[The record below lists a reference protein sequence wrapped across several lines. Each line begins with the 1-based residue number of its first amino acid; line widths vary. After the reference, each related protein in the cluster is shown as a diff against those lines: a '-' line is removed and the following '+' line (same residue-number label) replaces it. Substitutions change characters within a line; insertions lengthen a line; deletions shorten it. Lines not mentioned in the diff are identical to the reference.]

1 MNADS
6 PRHRLGLLAIAA
18 LSLFG
23 ALFARLWFLQL
34 VEGPALEEQVSA
46 NAQREVVIPA
56 PRGRII
62 SKDGQVLVDNR
73 ESITVAIDSQ
83 AYVELDEAEQERVVE
98 RLVTALNRPPD
109 PSTGEGVPETTAPAA
124 DGVEVD
130 LDPADDAGASD
141 DGDGNGDEADAA
153 PAEPRDPISIEFV
166 ERRLD
171 DPRFS
176 RFRPVPIVE
185 DISVEEE
192 IYFHEQADR
201 FPSVV
206 VDRQTV
212 RAYPFGSLVAHVLGY
227 VGAITEDE
235 FEARQDDDGPKSY
248 ERSDEIGKS
257 GVEATYEEYLR
268 GTPGQRVY
276 EVDRRNRVVR
286 EITALRQDP
295 IPGDDV
301 HLAIDARI
309 QYKTEEALQAR
320 ILEAE
325 GEGATRQAG
334 SATVLDPRNG
344 QVRAMAS
351 YPTYDPASLV
361 GGVSQEDY
369 DALTDPNTKIL
380 SNRAIQEAYP
390 AASTFKLATA
400 YAGLQLG
407 VTTPEEVVVDQ
418 GAYRLCPGQGQGCLK
433 RNNNNTSYGS
443 IALSTALTVSSNVY
457 FYGVGVD
464 AWSLHQAG
472 GAPEDALQEQIGM
485 LGYGER
491 TGIDLTA
498 EAEGRV
504 PTPDSNEEL
513 ADRLWE
519 ADPANYDNDEEVYRQ
534 ARRWRAGYNADVAI
548 GEFDTLVTPLQTANA
563 YASLANGQGRLYQP
577 SVLSHVTRTRSEEIV
592 TPFTAEVIREVPYG
606 DDRPT
611 LLEGFERVV
620 RDPQGTAHSV
630 FADLPIDDWPVAGK
644 TGTATVSGD
653 SDRRNNSLFV
663 AYGPTPSPEFVVS
676 VLIEEGGYGGVSAA
690 PAAAM
695 ILEPVADGSMW
706 RFEVPPGG
714 AIDAAAALEDATGV
728 GRATAD

>member
-1 MNADS
+1 MNTDS

-34 VEGPALEEQVSA
+34 VEGPALEEQVTA
-46 NAQREVVIPA
+46 NAQRAVVVPA

-83 AYVELDEAEQERVVE
+83 AHAELDEAERERVVE

-109 PSTGEGVPETTAPAA
+109 PSTGEGAPDTTVPPNDGIETN
-124 DGVEVD
+124 
-130 LDPADDAGASD
+130 LDPADEARDEEASED
-141 DGDGNGDEADAA
+141 VGVPEATEAVA
-153 PAEPRDPISIEFV
+153 RSPVSIEFV
-166 ERRLD
+166 QDRLAD
-171 DPRFS
+171 QRFS
-176 RFRPVPIVE
+176 RFRPVPIVD

-206 VDRQTV
+206 VERQTV
-212 RAYPFGSLVAHVLGY
+212 RAYPYGSLAAHVLGY

-235 FEARQDDDGPKSY
+235 FDARQDDGGPKAY

-268 GTPGQRVY
+268 GEPGERVF

-286 EITALRQDP
+286 EIVSLRRDP
-295 IPGDDV
+295 VPGNDV

-320 ILEAE
+320 ILEAK
-325 GEGATRQAG
+325 GEGADRQAG
-334 SATVLDPRNG
+334 SATVVDPRNG

-351 YPTYDPASLV
+351 FPTYDPASLV
-361 GGVSQEDY
+361 GGISQEDY
-369 DALTDPNTKIL
+369 DALTDPETKIL

-390 AASTFKLATA
+390 AASTFKLASA
-400 YAGLQLG
+400 YAGLKLG

-418 GAYRLCPGQGQGCLK
+418 GAYRLCPGQGRGCLK
-433 RNNNNTSYGS
+433 RNNNGTVHGP
-443 IALSTALTVSSNVY
+443 IELSEALTVSSNVY

-464 AWSLHQAG
+464 VWSLHQDG
-472 GAPEDALQEQIGM
+472 EAPEDALQEQIEV
-485 LGYGER
+485 LGYGAR

-498 EAEGRV
+498 EAGGQV
-504 PTPDSNEEL
+504 PTPESNKEL
-513 ADRLWE
+513 ADSLWE
-519 ADPANYDNDEEVYRQ
+519 ADPGNYDNDEQTYQ
-534 ARRWRAGYNADVAI
+534 DAQRWERGYNADVAI

-563 YASLANGQGRLYQP
+563 YASLANAQSRLYEP
-577 SVLSHVTRTRSEEIV
+577 SVLSHVTRSRSDEVVAAFDAEI
-592 TPFTAEVIREVPYG
+592 IREVDYG
-606 DDRPT
+606 SDRPA
-611 LLEGFERVV
+611 LRAGFEGVV
-620 RDPQGTAHSV
+620 GDPQGTAHSV
-630 FADLPIDDWPVAGK
+630 FADFPDNWPVAGK
-644 TGTATVSGD
+644 TGTASVGAG

-663 AYGPTPSPEFVVS
+663 AYGPTPSPELVVS
-676 VLIEEGGYGGVSAA
+676 VLIEEGGFGGVSAA
-690 PAAAM
+690 PTAAM

-706 RFEVPPGG
+706 EFEVPEDG
-714 AIDAAAALEDATGV
+714 AIDAAAALEDATGI
-728 GRATAD
+728 GRSSAD